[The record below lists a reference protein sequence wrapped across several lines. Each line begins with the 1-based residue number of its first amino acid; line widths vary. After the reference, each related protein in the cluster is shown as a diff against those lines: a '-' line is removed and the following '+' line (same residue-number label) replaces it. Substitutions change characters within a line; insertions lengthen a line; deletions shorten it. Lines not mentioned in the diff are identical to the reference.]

1 MTGSTAPEPKTA
13 TKKESYG
20 RMLWY
25 DKAVVFAAAA
35 IVIVLGPLRI
45 QGDLGGLVLA
55 SLLGGVTGVLAFV
68 IYFCTVRRLWVL
80 LRPEAYH
87 CWECLGCGSEVPKEA
102 TECPKCKARFRP
114 EPAPSA
120 EVKS

>member
-1 MTGSTAPEPKTA
+1 MTESTAPEPKTA

-25 DKAVVFAAAA
+25 DKAMVFTAAA
-35 IVIVLGPLRI
+35 IVIVLGPLRA
-45 QGDLGGLVLA
+45 QGGPGGLVLA
-55 SLLGGVTGVLAFV
+55 WFVGGVAGVLAFV
-68 IYFCTVRRLWVL
+68 IYFYTVRRLWVL

-102 TECPKCKARFRP
+102 TECPKCKARFNP
-114 EPAPSA
+114 EPAPSS